1 MSFFESV
8 TKLGLRLTAVSLGYA
23 VLPFVLLVY
32 TGPEL
37 GQLVTPIGGI
47 IVFIVFALT
56 FGVLLQYVCRTKT
69 RTASK
74 YVTVVATVF
83 AIGVYL
89 FAIYSNISTEGSA
102 LGTLGVLSIQAVVYL
117 LGVSLGHRVYAKKP
131 IETVYERVVS

>member
-32 TGPEL
+32 IGPEL
-37 GQLVTPIGGI
+37 GHLVTPIGGI
-47 IVFIVFALT
+47 IVFILFTLT
-56 FGVLLQYVCRTKT
+56 FGSLLQYVCATKT

-83 AIGVYL
+83 AVSVYL
-89 FAIYSNISTEGSA
+89 FAIYSNIPTAGSE
-102 LGTLGVLSIQAVVYL
+102 LGTIGVLIIQSVVYL
-117 LGVSLGHRVYAKKP
+117 LGVYLGHRVYAKKP